1 LGRAKSNRWW
11 TNLKLANESV
21 LQKSGINAE
30 DIKGIGITWQMHGLF
45 W

>member
-1 LGRAKSNRWW
+1 VDQSKI
-11 TNLKLANESV
+11 ANESV
-21 LQKSGINAE
+21 LQKSGVNAE